1 MQCWLVVVFLG
12 FWICVLHRLV
22 ASLLVWVGLLNVVW
36 FGGVN
41 YGF

>member
-1 MQCWLVVVFLG
+1 MQCWLVAVFLG
-12 FWICVLHRLV
+12 FWICVLRRLV

-36 FGGVN
+36 FSGVN